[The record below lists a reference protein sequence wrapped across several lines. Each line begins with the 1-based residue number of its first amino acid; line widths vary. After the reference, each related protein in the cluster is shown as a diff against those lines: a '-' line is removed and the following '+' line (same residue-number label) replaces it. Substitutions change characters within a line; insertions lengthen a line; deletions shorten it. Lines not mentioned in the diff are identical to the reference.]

1 MKQLP
6 KPALLAMLSSLV
18 MFVVAMAWGAAY
30 AFPEPDAASVQAGSV
45 ALHARLSGWLMFAA
59 VVLFTAAALIVAWRT
74 LFPQRRKQDR
84 SPSE

>member
-6 KPALLAMLSSLV
+6 RAALLAMLISMV
-18 MFVVAMAWGAAY
+18 MFVFAVAWGAAY
-30 AFPEPDAASVQAGSV
+30 AFPEPDAAGAQAGSL

-59 VVLFTAAALIVAWRT
+59 VVLFTASALIVVWRA
-74 LFPQRRKQDR
+74 LFPQRSKRDR